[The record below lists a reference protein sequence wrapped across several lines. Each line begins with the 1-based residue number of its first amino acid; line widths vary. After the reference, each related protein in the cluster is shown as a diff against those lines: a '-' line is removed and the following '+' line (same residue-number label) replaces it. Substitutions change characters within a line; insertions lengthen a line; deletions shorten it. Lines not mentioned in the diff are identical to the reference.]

1 MDQEN
6 EEKQLE
12 EADDNFIQPIS
23 RSAAKAMPNPNVP
36 FRHVFPANLILR
48 RTGTCSILL
57 SVWEGRLTM
66 F

>member
-12 EADDNFIQPIS
+12 EAGDYFSEAIS

-36 FRHVFPANLILR
+36 FHHVFPANLIPR
-48 RTGTCSILL
+48 RTGTCSVLL
-57 SVWEGRLTM
+57 SVWEGRLAM